1 MAVTAIRHNSPR
13 TNGKVWWVFWPVT
26 GADDRIDP
34 VDQPDPDIMALL
46 RPEILLSAY
55 AEGMF
60 PMVQDGELMW
70 FRPPRRGIMPLDE
83 RFHVSRS
90 LARTI
95 RRGQFVC
102 TIDRC
107 FDDVVRLCADRADGE
122 ATWISPEI
130 IIAYA
135 RLHTMGFA
143 HSFEAWPAD
152 RVGSAEP
159 VGGLYGVALGG
170 AFFGESMFH
179 TTTDAGKVALVSCVR
194 HLRRRGFTLFD
205 VQWTTP
211 NLKRFGAYETPHRRY
226 LAMLHEAINTRA
238 RF

>member
-1 MAVTAIRHNSPR
+1 MA
-13 TNGKVWWVFWPVT
+13 
-26 GADDRIDP
+26 
-34 VDQPDPDIMALL
+34 ML
-46 RPEILLSAY
+46 RPEVLLSAY
-55 AEGMF
+55 AEGLF
-60 PMVQDGELMW
+60 PMVQDGQLMW
-70 FRPPRRGIMPLDE
+70 FRPPRRGVMPIDD

-95 RRGQFVC
+95 RRGRFVC

-107 FDDVVRLCADRADGE
+107 FNDVMRLCANRPDGE

-130 IIAYA
+130 LAAYA
-135 RLHTMGFA
+135 RLGELGLA
-143 HSFEAWPAD
+143 HSFEAWPAG
-152 RVGSAEP
+152 RAGSGEP
-159 VGGLYGVALGG
+159 VGGLYGVAMGG

-179 TTTDAGKVALVSCVR
+179 RATDAGKVALVSCVR

-211 NLKRFGAYETPHRRY
+211 NLERFGAYETPHRRY
-226 LAMLHEAINTRA
+226 LPMLREAIDTQV

>member
-1 MAVTAIRHNSPR
+1 MA
-13 TNGKVWWVFWPVT
+13 W
-26 GADDRIDP
+26 
-34 VDQPDPDIMALL
+34 L
-46 RPEILLSAY
+46 RPEVLLSAY
-55 AEGMF
+55 ADGLF

-70 FRPPRRGIMPLDE
+70 FRPPQRGIMPLDE
-83 RFHVSRS
+83 QFHVSRS

-95 RRGQFVC
+95 RGGQFVC
-102 TIDRC
+102 TIDRR
-107 FDDVVRLCADRADGE
+107 FDDVMRLCADRPDGG

-130 IIAYA
+130 LAAYS
-135 RLHTMGFA
+135 RLHELGFA

-152 RVGSAEP
+152 HVGAGSP

-179 TTTDAGKVALVSCVR
+179 TATDAGKVALASCVH

-211 NLKRFGAYETPHRRY
+211 NLEQFGAHKTPHHRY
-226 LAMLHEAINTRA
+226 LAMLRKAIDA
-238 RF
+238 EVRF